1 MTWVNGDKYTGDWV
15 KGKKHGH
22 AVVNYIKGD
31 VLTVEFKYNCMH
43 GKGELIYPTGQ
54 KFEGTWIKN
63 KREGQG
69 RITDRDGSYII
80 AEWKNNDPHGCGI
93 CYYSN
98 GDA

>member
-1 MTWVNGDKYTGDWV
+1 M
-15 KGKKHGH
+15 
-22 AVVNYIKGD
+22 I
-31 VLTVEFKYNCMH
+31 TVEFKYGCMH

-54 KFEGTWIKN
+54 KFEGMWIKN
-63 KREGQG
+63 KREGRG
-69 RITDRDGSYII
+69 KITDRDGSYII